1 MNDIINYLRGLTE
14 MNQRISLPIIAVI
27 GALLFS
33 SYASAESQAQQ
44 KNTPS
49 AEQPLQNQATGKIK
63 GTISFKGI
71 PLGKPGVT
79 DALRKMCKSK
89 KFNITND
96 RCSFVEDRIMMVLDY
111 ESLVNA
117 FALVTLSSDKALTKV
132 VIDSST
138 QEMLTLAKALEKKYG
153 KPLKRNSIVK
163 MEVGIKL
170 DDGAF
175 VVKEAEGTKLDKETF
190 VWVDDQGSRII
201 VESIY
206 SDYDKGGVT
215 IERPSSVAA
224 QDTVEKKVK
233 EAGKSNP

>member
-1 MNDIINYLRGLTE
+1 MNGIINYLRGLTE

-27 GALLFS
+27 GALLFAG
-33 SYASAESQAQQ
+33 YANAESQAQQ
-44 KNTPS
+44 KSSPS
-49 AEQPLQNQATGKIK
+49 AEQPPQNQVPSKIK

-79 DALRKMCKSK
+79 DALKKMCMLK
-89 KFNITND
+89 KFNTTND
-96 RCSFVEDRIMMVLDY
+96 RCSFAEDRIMMVLDY
-111 ESLVNA
+111 ESLANA

-132 VIDSST
+132 VIDGST
-138 QEMLTLAKALEKKYG
+138 QDMLALAKALEKKYG
-153 KPLKRNSIVK
+153 KPLKKSSIVR

-190 VWVDDQGSRII
+190 VWMDDQGSRII

-224 QDTVEKKVK
+224 QDAVEKKAK
-233 EAGKSNP
+233 EAGK

>member
-1 MNDIINYLRGLTE
+1 MSGIIIVYEGLIK
-14 MNQRISLPIIAVI
+14 MNQRISLPIIAVM
-27 GALLFS
+27 GALLFA
-33 SYASAESQAQQ
+33 SYANAESQAQQ
-44 KNTPS
+44 KNTSS
-49 AEQPLQNQATGKIK
+49 AEQTPQNQVPSKIK

-79 DALRKMCKSK
+79 DALRKMCMLK
-89 KFNITND
+89 KFNTTND
-96 RCSFVEDRIMMVLDY
+96 RCSFAEDRIMMVLDY
-111 ESLVNA
+111 ESLPNA

-132 VIDSST
+132 VIDGST
-138 QEMLTLAKALEKKYG
+138 QEMLALAKALEKKYG
-153 KPLKRNSIVK
+153 KPLKKNSIVK

-175 VVKEAEGTKLDKETF
+175 VVKEAEGAKLDKETF

-215 IERPSSVAA
+215 IEHPSLVAA
-224 QDTVEKKVK
+224 QDTVEKKT
-233 EAGKSNP
+233 GK